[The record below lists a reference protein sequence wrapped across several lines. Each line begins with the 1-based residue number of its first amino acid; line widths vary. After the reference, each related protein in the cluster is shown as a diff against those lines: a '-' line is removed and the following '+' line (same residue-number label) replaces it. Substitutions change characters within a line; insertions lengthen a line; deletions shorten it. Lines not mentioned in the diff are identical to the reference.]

1 MYCFNWRQI
10 KWTSRIGKF
19 ISNPEIQRVK
29 MCLKNENNALR
40 KQIEDIQRAI
50 ELQKS
55 ESSLKAEQNSRE
67 NDKLQMNVA
76 LLTAINAQQAK
87 RLHEIVQSM
96 QSVTS
101 LEEAVQR

>member
-1 MYCFNWRQI
+1 
-10 KWTSRIGKF
+10 
-19 ISNPEIQRVK
+19 

-50 ELQKS
+50 ALQKS
-55 ESSLKAEQNSRE
+55 ESSLKAEQNYRE
-67 NDKLQMNVA
+67 NHKLQMNVA
-76 LLTAINAQQAK
+76 LLAAMNAQQEK